1 MGGKEQTR
9 AVAEQGFGCG
19 PSAIGSARLP
29 CARLSPESMGEPRHR
44 TPHVVSW
51 GGGGGTFSGG
61 DSAIAKGEFLLSA
74 YLLPLFFYRKHI
86 LGGVCYK
93 FEPHV

>member
-51 GGGGGTFSGG
+51 GGGGDILRRRQCYCKGRVFTFCLSP
-61 DSAIAKGEFLLSA
+61 SFVFLPKA
-74 YLLPLFFYRKHI
+74 YIRGCLL
-86 LGGVCYK
+86 
-93 FEPHV
+93 

>member
-51 GGGGGTFSGG
+51 GGGGGHSQEETVLLQRESFY
-61 DSAIAKGEFLLSA
+61 FLLISFLCFSTESI
-74 YLLPLFFYRKHI
+74 Y
-86 LGGVCYK
+86 
-93 FEPHV
+93 